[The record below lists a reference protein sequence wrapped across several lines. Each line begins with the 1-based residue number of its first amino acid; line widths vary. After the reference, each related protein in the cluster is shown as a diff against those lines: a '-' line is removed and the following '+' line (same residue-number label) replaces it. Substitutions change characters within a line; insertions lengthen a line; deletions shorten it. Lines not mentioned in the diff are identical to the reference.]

1 MDDSLHYAGEVAPE
15 LSAILPETLA
25 EAEELAASI
34 EQAVHRETGGAVRN
48 LSVEIGRE
56 EILLRGFCPSYYCK
70 QLAQHAAMTVPG
82 GKRLSNCIEVEF

>member
-1 MDDSLHYAGEVAPE
+1 MDDALRYDRAVSPE
-15 LSAILPETLA
+15 LIAIVPETLA

-56 EILLRGFCPSYYCK
+56 EILLRGSCPSFYCK
-70 QLAQHAAMTVPG
+70 QLAQTAAMAVPA
-82 GKRLSNCIEVEF
+82 GKQLSNCIEVE